1 MGLAKIKNNIDN
13 LAKSHNVANQT
24 LWDMFFFEN
33 FLNHLSKSKYKTNFV
48 FKGGFLLGSI
58 VGIEQRTTLDID
70 LKYVGTN
77 LDDVVLLNVFR
88 EICEVDLDDEINMV
102 TGFSEKPVG
111 NGGWINGGF
120 MVMEPAVF
128 DYLSE
133 QEGCVLERTPLETL
147 AKEGK
152 LGVYKHTGFWQCMD
166 TQRDKG
172 ALEARW
178 NNGDAPWK
186 VW

>member
-1 MGLAKIKNNIDN
+1 MDLASQIFIR
-13 LAKSHNVANQT
+13 KSCR
-24 LWDMFFFEN
+24 
-33 FLNHLSKSKYKTNFV
+33 KY
-48 FKGGFLLGSI
+48 
-58 VGIEQRTTLDID
+58 
-70 LKYVGTN
+70 
-77 LDDVVLLNVFR
+77 
-88 EICEVDLDDEINMV
+88 LDDEIDMV